1 MVFPAQEVNRCV
13 EPIAL
18 IPASVELVI
27 KLSPAK
33 FFFAFHSLKTLIK
46 VEKLRDQTD
55 KLIKLLKRVNMRAYY
70 F

>member
-1 MVFPAQEVNRCV
+1 MCGTDCTDTGKRG
-13 EPIAL
+13 IGY
-18 IPASVELVI
+18 